1 MAVGVFLGVMFI
13 MVNQILLLLGIFLVR
28 YQVPGESLAMVESQP
43 AMAVFAVFLVFVYY
57 IFGMQLF
64 TFRNDIMEDGTLLI
78 GRIVLHAA
86 VDTILLLQ

>member
-13 MVNQILLLLGIFLVR
+13 MVNQMLILFGIFVER
-28 YQVPGESLAMVESQP
+28 SQVPGESLPMVQSQH
-43 AMAVFAVFLVFVYY
+43 AMAVFAFFLFFVYS